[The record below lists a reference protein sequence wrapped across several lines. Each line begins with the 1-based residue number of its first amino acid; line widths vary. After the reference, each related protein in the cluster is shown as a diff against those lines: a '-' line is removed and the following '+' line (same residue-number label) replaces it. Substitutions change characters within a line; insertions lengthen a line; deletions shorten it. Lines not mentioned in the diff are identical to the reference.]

1 MSLLSA
7 HNLDVHYG
15 RLHAVR
21 NLSFQVEEG
30 QIVALLGANGAG
42 KTSVI
47 RAVCGLI
54 RVPGNPL
61 VLRGR
66 SLRRVSA
73 DRRVTLGI
81 ATVPEGRELFPSLS
95 VQENL
100 QMGAYRR
107 RDRAAVRYDLDWV
120 LDLFPPLAERRRVAA
135 ATLSGGQGQMLAIGR
150 ALIANPTLLLLDEPS
165 QGLAPNLV
173 DEIFRLLPR
182 LRTERSLSILLVEQ
196 NATKAFGV
204 ASYGYVLEAGEL
216 QLEGP
221 TDKLKHDPRVQAL
234 YLGG

>member
-7 HNLDVHYG
+7 RDLDIYYG

-21 NLSFQVEEG
+21 HLSFQLEEG

-61 VLRGR
+61 ELRGR
-66 SLRRVSA
+66 SLRRMSA

-81 ATVPEGRELFPSLS
+81 VTVPEGRELFPSLT

-107 RDRAAVRYDLDWV
+107 RDRQAVRRDLAWV
-120 LDLFPPLAERRRVAA
+120 LDLFPALAERRRVAA

-150 ALIANPTLLLLDEPS
+150 ALMANPTVLLLDEPS

-173 DEIFRLLPR
+173 EDIFRLLPR
-182 LRTERSLSILLVEQ
+182 LRAERSLSILLVEQ
-196 NATKAFGV
+196 NAHQAFTV

-221 TDKLKHDPRVQAL
+221 TDVLRHDPHVRAL